1 MATLRND
8 VVNFAMEVETNPYLM
23 GNYAPIDTE
32 ISSENLQVIGE
43 IPKDLNGMY
52 VRNGPNPRYAPKGRY
67 HWFDGDGM
75 LHAVTI
81 RDGKVSYRNR
91 YIHTDGFEREAHA
104 GGLLWTGIMEPPFNN
119 PRQNVH
125 MPVKDTA
132 NTTIDYHNG
141 KLIANWYL
149 AGEPYS
155 IDPHTLE
162 TIGKEDFG
170 GSLRSNMSAHCK
182 VDEHNNELLF
192 FDYSPRPPYMMYGV
206 VGANGQ
212 LQHCVPI
219 DLPGPRLPHD
229 MAITQNYS
237 ILLDLP
243 LVSDPAAMKAG
254 RHKIVFRRDW
264 PSRFGVIPRYGESDE
279 IRWFEGSPC
288 YMYHTINAWE
298 EVRADGA
305 IEIVMDA
312 CRVNRPAPPI
322 TAVTRLEKMLG
333 YLRLDARIYRYR
345 FNLQTG
351 ETKEEEL
358 DDVNTEFPSIN
369 SSLLGQK
376 SRYAYNVSIT
386 SDTTL
391 LFDGLIKYDTE
402 RGTSEKYSFGKGR
415 YGSEAPFAPR
425 TNAVDEDDGYLLSF
439 IYDERESRSE
449 LIILDAQHI
458 TDEPLARVIIPQR
471 VPYGFHACWVPG
483 EQLGEGN

>member
-23 GNYAPIDTE
+23 GNYAPVDTE
-32 ISSENLQVIGE
+32 ISAEELEVIGE
-43 IPKDLNGMY
+43 VPQDLNGMY
-52 VRNGPNPRYAPKGRY
+52 VRNGPNPRYAAKGRH

-91 YIHTDGFEREAHA
+91 YIHTEGFEREAHA
-104 GGLLWTGIMEPPFNN
+104 GGALWSGIMEPPFNN

-125 MPVKDTA
+125 MRVKDTA
-132 NTTIDYHNG
+132 NTTIDYYNG

-149 AGEPYS
+149 AGEPYA

-162 TIGKEDFG
+162 TIGKENFA
-170 GSLRSNMSAHCK
+170 GSMRSNMSAHCK
-182 VDEHNNELLF
+182 VDETSNELLF
-192 FDYSPRPPYMMYGV
+192 FDYSPRPPYMMYGI

-212 LQHCVPI
+212 MRHCVPI
-219 DLPGPRLPHD
+219 DLPGPRMPHD
-229 MAITQNYS
+229 MAITKNYS

-243 LVSDPAAMKAG
+243 LIADPEAMKAG
-254 RHKIVFRRDW
+254 RHKIVFRRDM
-264 PSRFGVIPRYGESDE
+264 PSRFGIIPRYGASDT

-298 EVRADGA
+298 EGD
-305 IEIVMDA
+305 EIIMDT
-312 CRVNRPAPPI
+312 CRVNRPAPPA
-322 TAVTRLEKMLG
+322 TAITRLEKMLA

-345 FNLQTG
+345 FNLKTG
-351 ETKEEEL
+351 QTKEEAL
-358 DDVNTEFPSIN
+358 DDVNTEFPRIN

-386 SDTTL
+386 NDSTL
-391 LFDGLIKYDTE
+391 LFDGIVKYDTE
-402 RGTSEKYSFGKGR
+402 RGTSQKFSFGQGR

-425 TNAVDEDDGYLLSF
+425 PHASNEDDGYLLSF

-449 LIILDAQHI
+449 LLILNAQSI
-458 TDEPLARVIIPQR
+458 TDEPVARVIIPQR
-471 VPYGFHACWVPG
+471 IPYGFHACWVPG
-483 EQLGEGN
+483 ERL